1 MAGEADLVLRA
12 AALAVRAHAGQRR
25 KYAPE
30 PYVNHPARVAAL
42 VTVRHPEPTLIAAA
56 WLHDVV
62 EDTPV
67 ELPAIADAFG
77 PAVAALVAGC
87 TNADHDDTLP
97 RAEKKRRDRARL
109 AAQPVAVKRIKLCDR
124 LDNVRDLGAAPTD
137 FVRLY
142 VGETRALLREAL
154 SGADP
159 ELEATLLAWCDRL
172 APST

>member
-1 MAGEADLVLRA
+1 MVGGGDLVLRA

-42 VTVRHPEPTLIAAA
+42 VTVRHPDPVLIAAA

-67 ELPAIADAFG
+67 GLDEISRDFG
-77 PAVAALVAGC
+77 PEVAAVVAGC
-87 TNADHDDTLP
+87 TNADHDESLP

-109 AAQPVAVKRIKLCDR
+109 ASQPVGVKRIKLCDR
-124 LDNVRDLGAAPTD
+124 LDNVRDLGAAPAD
-137 FVRLY
+137 FTRLY
-142 VGETRALLREAL
+142 VGESRILVREAL
-154 SGADP
+154 AGADP
-159 ELEATLLAWCDRL
+159 ELEATLLAWCDWL
-172 APST
+172 APGA